1 MNLLVGALA
10 MGLLLSLATLGV
22 FVSFRVLRLID
33 LTAEGAF
40 GIGAAVGASALVRGA
55 SPVIATVAGAVSGVL
70 AGMATGLLHTRARI
84 DALLAGILTSTALY
98 SVMLYIMGGG
108 EVSVVTRETLFS
120 GAERAWH
127 RAGGGDVTLFG
138 TSVPAASWASLA
150 LLLFVVPMV
159 ALGLVWFFRTHL
171 GLAVRAAG
179 DNPRMAR
186 AQAVDI
192 GRMSVLGV
200 ALANGL
206 VGFSGALF
214 AQYQGFANVQMAL
227 GTFVTAIGCLVLG
240 EALFGRERLAAQ
252 LGGAVAGT
260 VLFRLLVA
268 AALRAGLDPNMLK
281 LVTALFVVVVLVAQ
295 NRVRHTLAR
304 PHRATG
310 GAS

>member
-40 GIGAAVGASALVRGA
+40 GIGAAVTATALVRGA
-55 SPVIATVAGAVSGVL
+55 SPVIATLVGAVSGVL
-70 AGMATGLLHTRARI
+70 AGMVTGLLHTRARI
-84 DALLAGILTSTALY
+84 DALLAGVLTSTALY

-108 EVSVVTRETLFS
+108 ELSVVTRETIFS

-127 RAGGGDVTLFG
+127 RIGGGDVTLLG

-150 LLLFVVPMV
+150 LLLLVVPV
-159 ALGLVWFFRTHL
+159 AASGLAWFFRTHL

-206 VGFSGALF
+206 VGLSGALF
-214 AQYQGFANVQMAL
+214 AQYEGFANVQMAL
-227 GTFVTAIGCLVLG
+227 GAFVTAVGCLVLG
-240 EALFGRERLAAQ
+240 EALVGGERLGAQ
-252 LGGAVAGT
+252 LAGAVAGT

-268 AALRAGLDPNMLK
+268 AALRAGLDPNTLK
-281 LVTALFVVVVLVAQ
+281 LATAVFVVVVLVAQ